1 METQDLPCDAHHC
14 GTLRQNRSMFCG
26 ILMNMKLGRGF
37 ALLVIVLVWA
47 MTPAVACASQGSS
60 LTPAEREC
68 CMQMAEHCDSTMM
81 PASHSCCRAPANRN
95 ATLNAGQTA
104 APVRQ
109 FVALIVPVAVPTPAL
124 PAIAPHAMFSWLHS
138 PPSEPSAGCSSVL
151 RI

>member
-1 METQDLPCDAHHC
+1 MSVK
-14 GTLRQNRSMFCG
+14 R
-26 ILMNMKLGRGF
+26 GRTF

-47 MTPAVACASQGSS
+47 MTPVVACALEGSAQ
-60 LTPAEREC
+60 TPAEREC
-68 CMQMAEHCDSTMM
+68 CMHMAEHCDSTMM

-95 ATLNAGQTA
+95 ATLTAGQTA

-109 FVALIVPVAVPTPAL
+109 FVAIVPVASPAPELPAL
-124 PAIAPHAMFSWLHS
+124 APHAVFSWLHS